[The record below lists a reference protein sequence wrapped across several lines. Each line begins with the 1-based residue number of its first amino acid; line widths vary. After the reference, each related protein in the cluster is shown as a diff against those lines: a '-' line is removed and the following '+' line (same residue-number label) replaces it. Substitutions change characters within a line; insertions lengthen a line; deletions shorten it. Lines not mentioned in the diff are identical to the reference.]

1 MKTTLAPK
9 RKKRTVPLPLKVT
22 AIVLTQAELTLLS
35 QLAQEQSDLLGRAI
49 SRSTAV
55 RGVLRLVQEKIT
67 PSELRDAI
75 EIELKQGRHWGQDS
89 TKPPAGG
96 GEGCTEEN
104 PVRATARRG
113 RGLV

>member
-49 SRSTAV
+49 SRSTVV

-75 EIELKQGRHWGQDS
+75 EIELKQGSKWGYDS
-89 TKPPAGG
+89 QK
-96 GEGCTEEN
+96 
-104 PVRATARRG
+104 
-113 RGLV
+113 

>member
-1 MKTTLAPK
+1 MKTTMSVK
-9 RKKRTVPLPLKVT
+9 RKKRAPATPLPLKVT

-55 RGVLRLVQEKIT
+55 RGLLRLVKEKIT

-75 EIELKQGRHWGQDS
+75 EIELKQGRKWGYDS
-89 TKPPAGG
+89 QK
-96 GEGCTEEN
+96 
-104 PVRATARRG
+104 
-113 RGLV
+113 